1 MRLLA
6 FFIAVAPLACSQSAL
21 DQLKAYQNGNATPA
35 QAAQQ
40 TAALSAATAT
50 KYDIVGIKVG
60 MTIQEALA
68 ALKAHAPNFRLK
80 PESIK
85 YDVVANPMTYGIWA
99 TSPNIYNGDNPVY
112 DKVYK
117 GASTER
123 LPTDSEQFYFLLAMP
138 PNRPTVSKVT
148 RFIRWSLNTA
158 PHQDTL
164 ASDLIKKYGTPSS
177 DTGAEK
183 FNGNGSRDML
193 WVDDSRGNRTSAQE
207 VASCLGGTN
216 TITFQFPWPE
226 SGIVGVN
233 LPPNSTNIKSSLENP
248 RLRTNAEPCAQ
259 FTIIVAGFFDTRSL
273 RYPPA
278 PNVVGGLAVMIA
290 SGPMDRSATE
300 ATRAYLMQAA
310 KDRDTKQSKAA
321 EQNRPKM

>member
-1 MRLLA
+1 MRTLSLL
-6 FFIAVAPLACSQSAL
+6 IAGAALACAQSAL
-21 DQLKAYQNGNATPA
+21 DQLKAYKDGNATPA
-35 QAAQQ
+35 QAVQQ
-40 TAALSAATAT
+40 SAAAAAATAD
-50 KYDIVGIKVG
+50 KYDIVGIRVG
-60 MTIQEALA
+60 MPVQEALA
-68 ALKAHAPNFRLK
+68 ALKAHSPNFRLK
-80 PESIK
+80 PESIR
-85 YDVVANPMTYGIWA
+85 YDVVPDPLTYGIWA

-138 PNRPTVSKVT
+138 PSRPTVSKVT

-158 PHQDTL
+158 PNQDTL
-164 ASDLIKKYGTPSS
+164 ASDLIKKYGPPSS

-183 FNGNGSRDML
+183 FNSNGSRDMV
-193 WVDDSRGNRTSAQE
+193 WVDDSRGNRTSGQDA
-207 VASCLGGTN
+207 ATCLSGDR
-216 TITFQFPWPE
+216 ITFQFPWPAG
-226 SGIVGVN
+226 GIVGAT
-233 LPPNSTNIKSSLENP
+233 LPPNPANVKSSLENP
-248 RLRTNAEPCAQ
+248 QLRTNSEPCSLL
-259 FTIIVAGFFDTRSL
+259 TIIQVGFFDTRSL

-278 PNVVGGLAVMIA
+278 PNVVGGLAVSIA

-321 EQNRPKM
+321 EQNRPKL